1 MSATGTPGTTSYG
14 TDANRHARQSIGGP
28 GSQQNDDWNAN
39 QEPGPGASRNDVS
52 MGKNLLVATNPF
64 LTKTDAR
71 QRCQQQFDAHFSRA
85 VRYARQSR

>member
-1 MSATGTPGTTSYG
+1 MSATGTPGTTPYG
-14 TDANRHARQSIGGP
+14 TDANPAREAIDWGP

-52 MGKNLLVATNPF
+52 MGKNLLVATNLL

-71 QRCQQQFDAHFSRA
+71 QRCQ
-85 VRYARQSR
+85 